1 MIRHEMTGTEAG
13 LSLEQQKVLMLQRFK
28 ESSEVVSQW
37 ELIESV
43 SRRLPPNVQLSN
55 DGSAALLQIL
65 EEWAQSGYIRVTHTG
80 ENVDCSLTES
90 GQQFAIETLSA
101 SGTALENT
109 ESTETE
115 LHRRDNPPVK
125 GRLPY
130 NVDEIKVDVMPYSVF
145 QVMRKIMLD
154 EVILNPEFQRN
165 FVWDKTRQSRLIES
179 LLLRVP
185 LPALYVEAT
194 RDDKWLVVDGLQRLT
209 TLDRFYNQ
217 KTLKLENLQFMP
229 ELEGKGWD
237 DLPRKLQVLIE
248 ERTKLHLHIIDP
260 GTPTNVKFTIFSR
273 VNTGGMVLT
282 AQEIRHALYQG
293 QATEFLRR
301 LSECAE
307 FQDATD
313 GAINSLRMDDREC
326 ILRYLAFRL
335 SDYRQYGEDAEQER
349 FGMDGFLNST
359 MKKLAEI
366 NPSRLNELEAEFRAT
381 MGKARSLMGK
391 YTFRKMYSRD
401 GRRSQI
407 SKALF
412 EVWSV
417 LLKDYSK
424 QTLLDCQD
432 KILDGFVAM
441 MNQEDRVFEKAI
453 SAGTG
458 SRNSVLNRFSAV
470 EHLLQEA
477 TQ

>member
-1 MIRHEMTGTEAG
+1 MNRREMTGTEAG
-13 LSLEQQKVLMLQRFK
+13 LSLEQQKILMLQRFK
-28 ESSEVVSQW
+28 ESSEVVSQS

-43 SRRLPPNVQLSN
+43 SRRLPPDVQLSSE
-55 DGSAALLQIL
+55 GTGALLQML
-65 EEWAQSGYIRVTHTG
+65 KEWSQSGYIRVTHTADS
-80 ENVDCSLTES
+80 VDCSLTDT
-90 GQQFAIETLSA
+90 GQLFATETLSA

-109 ESTETE
+109 ESTDTE
-115 LHRRDNPPVK
+115 QNRRENPPVR
-125 GRLPY
+125 GRPPY
-130 NVDEIKVDVMPYSVF
+130 NVDEIKVDVMPFSVF
-145 QVMRKIMLD
+145 QVMRKIKLD

-185 LPALYVEAT
+185 LPAFYVEAT
-194 RDDKWLVVDGLQRLT
+194 QDDKWLVVDGLQRLT

-217 KTLKLENLQFMP
+217 KTLKLENLQFMT
-229 ELEGKGWD
+229 ELDGKGWD
-237 DLPRKLQVLIE
+237 DLPRKLQILIE

-260 GTPTNVKFTIFSR
+260 GTPPNVKFTIFSR

-307 FQDATD
+307 FQSATD

-335 SDYRQYGEDAEQER
+335 GDYRKYGEEPDQER

-359 MKKLAEI
+359 MKKLAEM
-366 NPSRLNELEAEFRAT
+366 NPSRLNELESEFRAT
-381 MGKARSLMGK
+381 MKKARLLMGK

-412 EVWSV
+412 EVWTV
-417 LLKDYSK
+417 LLRDYSERS
-424 QTLLDCQD
+424 LLNCQD
-432 KILDGFVAM
+432 LILDGFVAL

-458 SRNSVLNRFSAV
+458 SRNSVLNRFSLV
-470 EHLLQEA
+470 ERLLREA